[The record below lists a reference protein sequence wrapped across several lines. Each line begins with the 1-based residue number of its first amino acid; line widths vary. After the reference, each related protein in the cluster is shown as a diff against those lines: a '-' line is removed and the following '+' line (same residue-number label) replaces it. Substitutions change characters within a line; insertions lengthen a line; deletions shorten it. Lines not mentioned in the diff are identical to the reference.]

1 SPDGK
6 RLLSGAEDKTAHIFE
21 FPSGKL
27 AQTLQ
32 GHAQRIW
39 SVAWSPDGSRVA
51 TASADLSTCLWDAR
65 TGQRTLL
72 LLGRQPVYNLL
83 FTPDGRLLA
92 NEMNGKVQV
101 WEAGE

>member
-1 SPDGK
+1 
-6 RLLSGAEDKTAHIFE
+6 
-21 FPSGKL
+21 
-27 AQTLQ
+27 
-32 GHAQRIW
+32 
-39 SVAWSPDGSRVA
+39 VAWSPDGSRVA